1 MTEWLD
7 AARVKAILGTEL
19 ASDVDTDA
27 LEEACTATRS
37 YVEGIRSDLIVALE
51 DPDNPGEFLPAAF
64 TPTPSVTYGA
74 AMLAYRWYTR
84 RKSPLGVLGF
94 TDDGASGIL
103 RDDPDIAR
111 QLGIGRY
118 GRFVFGAPADPVEAT
133 A

>member
-1 MTEWLD
+1 MTAWLD
-7 AARVKAILGTEL
+7 ADRAKAILGASLSADLDTE
-19 ASDVDTDA
+19 A
-27 LEEACTATRS
+27 LEEACTAARD
-37 YVEGIRSDLIVALE
+37 YVERKRGDL
-51 DPDNPGEFLPAAF
+51 FLPVDPPTDPVTYEF
-64 TPTPSVTYGA
+64 TPTGSVTYGT

-111 QLGIGRY
+111 QLGIGKF
-118 GRFVFGAPADPVEAT
+118 GRFVFGAPSDPVTVT

>member
-1 MTEWLD
+1 MTEWVD
-7 AARVKAILGTEL
+7 AAKVQAILGADL
-19 ASDVDTDA
+19 SSDLDTDA

-37 YVEGIRSDLIVALE
+37 YVEEKRADLLLPV
-51 DPDNPGEFLPAAF
+51 DPPTDPVTYEF
-64 TPTPSVTYGA
+64 TPTPSVIYGA
-74 AMLAYRWYTR
+74 AMLAYRWYSR

-111 QLGIGRY
+111 QLGIGSY
-118 GRFVFGAPADPVEAT
+118 GRFVFGATPADVVEET

>member
-7 AARVKAILGTEL
+7 AARVKAILGAEL

-27 LEEACTATRS
+27 LEEAATAARS
-37 YVEGIRSDLIVALE
+37 YVQGKRGDLIVITE
-51 DPDNPGEFLPAAF
+51 DPDNPPDLLATF
-64 TPTPSVTYGA
+64 TPTGSVVYGA

-94 TDDGASGIL
+94 TDEGASGIL

-111 QLGIGRY
+111 QLGIGSH
-118 GRFVFGAPADPVEAT
+118 GRFVFGAPADPVEESA
-133 A
+133 